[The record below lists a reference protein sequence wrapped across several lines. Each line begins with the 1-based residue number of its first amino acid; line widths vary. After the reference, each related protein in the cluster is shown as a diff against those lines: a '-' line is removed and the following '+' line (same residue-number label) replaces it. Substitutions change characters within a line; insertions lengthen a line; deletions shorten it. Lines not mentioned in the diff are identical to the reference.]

1 MLHPCVLDVHM
12 RFATQG
18 LSAVLSYEHIEP
30 FYARAAAAKEQ
41 AGDREGAHELR
52 KKMLH
57 HKQRR

>member
-1 MLHPCVLDVHM
+1 M